1 MNSGPNASAS
11 IVEIILA
18 IFFVALVFGVFLF
31 AFATPVAAFFSTVSE
46 RWPEYPLKRK
56 VQLISWAVGTVLVVS
71 ILLWISA
78 MPLPEA

>member
-11 IVEIILA
+11 IAEIILA

-31 AFATPVAAFFSTVSE
+31 AFATPIAAFFSTVSE

-56 VQLISWAVGTVLVVS
+56 VQLISWAVGTVSVVS
-71 ILLWISA
+71 VLLWISS
-78 MPLPEA
+78 MPLPDA